1 MPRASIR
8 LAGAEPDH
16 LVEAVVFTAGPADV
30 RDVMVAGRWIVQD
43 HRHLQVAVREE
54 LAASIAEVWEVA

>member
-1 MPRASIR
+1 
-8 LAGAEPDH
+8 
-16 LVEAVVFTAGPADV
+16 
-30 RDVMVAGRWIVQD
+30 MVAGRWVVQD